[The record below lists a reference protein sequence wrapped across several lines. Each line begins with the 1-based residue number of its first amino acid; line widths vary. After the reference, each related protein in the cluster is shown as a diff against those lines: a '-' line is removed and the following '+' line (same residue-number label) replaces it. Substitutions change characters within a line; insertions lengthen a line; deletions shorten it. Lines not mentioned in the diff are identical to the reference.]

1 MADLLFL
8 CNPFPLSNS
17 WPTKAK
23 NITRNV
29 RNIFSKYIINDW
41 PASIV
46 LPYRNKCW
54 GDSNDRLLSVQG
66 DSSILREDKD
76 FPERIYCEIIVINHA
91 ILKLLMS
98 ASLSPFSHTF
108 RNDLHKFG
116 VSVDIKNFT
125 VAELVHKM
133 ALVIE
138 DPMYR
143 KNIQKASRI
152 LHKRQMNAHETAVFW
167 IEHVIEFGGGHLRS
181 HALDMPWYSYYMIDI
196 LVFLLVVTSILM
208 TFLCVFCYC
217 TLSRFCKNTK
227 VAKEKIN

>member
-1 MADLLFL
+1 M
-8 CNPFPLSNS
+8 
-17 WPTKAK
+17 
-23 NITRNV
+23 
-29 RNIFSKYIINDW
+29 
-41 PASIV
+41 
-46 LPYRNKCW
+46 
-54 GDSNDRLLSVQG
+54 QG
-66 DSSILREDKD
+66 DSYV
-76 FPERIYCEIIVINHA
+76 FYERTRTFLKGYTV
-91 ILKLLMS
+91 KLLLLTMLLKFFMS
-98 ASLSPFSHTF
+98 ASLTFSHMF
-108 RNDLHKFG
+108 RNNLHKFG

-196 LVFLLVVTSILM
+196 LVFLMAVIGVLM
-208 TFLCVFCYC
+208 TCLCAFCYC
-217 TLSRFCKNTK
+217 TLSRFCKNTRS
-227 VAKEKIN
+227 VKEKIN